1 MSKLEKLPQKNLK
14 FILKRMNEGIEL
26 FGDKKQL
33 ISSSTQR
40 IVKDIFND
48 IGMNINDKDME
59 FVFALYRD
67 NPNYLTEEI
76 KIPELHEYEII
87 TKRYATIS
95 VREYWKNTYESY
107 FNDEDDVDDFQSWF
121 GGADWWDGEMI
132 DREEFD
138 EETAETEI
146 DEINKLS

>member
-26 FGDKKQL
+26 FGNRRQL
-33 ISSSTQR
+33 ISSSTQK

-95 VREYWKNTYESY
+95 IREYWKNTYESY

-132 DREEFD
+132 DRDEYA
-138 EETAETEI
+138 EETDETEI

>member
-26 FGDKKQL
+26 FGDRRQL

-40 IVKDIFND
+40 IVKEIFND

-76 KIPELHEYEII
+76 KIPELHEYEVI

-121 GGADWWDGEMI
+121 GGANWWDGEMI

>member
-1 MSKLEKLPQKNLK
+1 
-14 FILKRMNEGIEL
+14 
-26 FGDKKQL
+26 
-33 ISSSTQR
+33 
-40 IVKDIFND
+40 
-48 IGMNINDKDME
+48 MNINDKDKE

-76 KIPELHEYEII
+76 KIPELHEYEIV
-87 TKRYATIS
+87 TKRYASIQ

-107 FNDEDDVDDFQSWF
+107 FNDEEDVSDFQSWF

-132 DREEFD
+132 DRDEYS
-138 EETAETEI
+138 EETEETEI

>member
-26 FGDKKQL
+26 LGDRRQL
-33 ISSSTQR
+33 ISSSTQK

-95 VREYWKNTYESY
+95 IREYWKNTYESY

-132 DREEFD
+132 DRDEYA
-138 EETAETEI
+138 EETDETEI

>member
-26 FGDKKQL
+26 FGDRRQL

-76 KIPELHEYEII
+76 KIPELHEYEVI

-121 GGADWWDGEMI
+121 GGANWWDGEMI

>member
-14 FILKRMNEGIEL
+14 FILKRMNEGIDTRDL
-26 FGDKKQL
+26 FSHTNQRVIKQ
-33 ISSSTQR
+33 
-40 IVKDIFND
+40 IFDD
-48 IGMNINDKDME
+48 IGMNINDKDKE

-76 KIPELHEYEII
+76 KIPELHEYEVI
-87 TKRYATIS
+87 TKRYAIIS

-107 FNDEDDVDDFQSWF
+107 FNDEDDVSDFQSWF

-132 DREEFD
+132 DRDEYG
-138 EETAETEI
+138 EETSETEI

>member
-26 FGDKKQL
+26 FGDRRQL

-76 KIPELHEYEII
+76 KIPELHEYEVI
-87 TKRYATIS
+87 TKRYATIN
-95 VREYWKNTYESY
+95 VRELWKNTYESY

-132 DREEFD
+132 DREDYD
-138 EETAETEI
+138 EETDETEI

>member
-26 FGDKKQL
+26 FGDRRQL
-33 ISSSTQR
+33 ISSSTQK

-76 KIPELHEYEII
+76 KIPELHEYEVI
-87 TKRYATIS
+87 TKRYANIS

-121 GGADWWDGEMI
+121 GGADWWEGEMI
-132 DREEFD
+132 DRDEYD
-138 EETAETEI
+138 EETADTEI
-146 DEINKLS
+146 DEINKIS

>member
-26 FGDKKQL
+26 LGDRRQL
-33 ISSSTQR
+33 ISSSTQK

-48 IGMNINDKDME
+48 IGMNINNKDME
-59 FVFALYRD
+59 FVFALYKD

-95 VREYWKNTYESY
+95 IREYWKNTYESY

-132 DREEFD
+132 DRDEYD
-138 EETAETEI
+138 EETDETEI

>member
-26 FGDKKQL
+26 LGDRRQL
-33 ISSSTQR
+33 ISSSTQK

-59 FVFALYRD
+59 FVFALYKD

-95 VREYWKNTYESY
+95 IREYWKNTYESY

-132 DREEFD
+132 DRDEYD
-138 EETAETEI
+138 EETSETEI

>member
-26 FGDKKQL
+26 LGDRRQL
-33 ISSSTQR
+33 ISSSTQK

-95 VREYWKNTYESY
+95 IREYWKNTYESY

>member
-33 ISSSTQR
+33 ISRSTQK

-76 KIPELHEYEII
+76 KMPELHEYEVI
-87 TKRYATIS
+87 TKRYANIS

-132 DREEFD
+132 DRDEYD

>member
-26 FGDKKQL
+26 LGDRRQL
-33 ISSSTQR
+33 ISSSTQK

-76 KIPELHEYEII
+76 KIPELHEYEVI
-87 TKRYATIS
+87 TKRYATIN
-95 VREYWKNTYESY
+95 VRELWKNTYESY

-132 DREEFD
+132 DRDEYD
-138 EETAETEI
+138 EETDETEI

>member
-1 MSKLEKLPQKNLK
+1 
-14 FILKRMNEGIEL
+14 MNEGIEL
-26 FGDKKQL
+26 LGDRRQL
-33 ISSSTQR
+33 ISSSTQK
-40 IVKDIFND
+40 IVKDIFDD
-48 IGMNINDKDME
+48 IGMNINNKDME

-95 VREYWKNTYESY
+95 IREYWKNTYESY

-132 DREEFD
+132 DRDEYD
-138 EETAETEI
+138 EETDETEI

>member
-26 FGDKKQL
+26 LGDRRQL
-33 ISSSTQR
+33 ISSSTQK

-95 VREYWKNTYESY
+95 IREYWKNTYESY

-132 DREEFD
+132 DRDEYD
-138 EETAETEI
+138 EETDETEI

>member
-1 MSKLEKLPQKNLK
+1 MSKLEKLSQKNLK
-14 FILKRMNEGIEL
+14 FILKRMNEGIDTRDL
-26 FGDKKQL
+26 FSHTNQRVIKQ
-33 ISSSTQR
+33 
-40 IVKDIFND
+40 IFDD
-48 IGMNINDKDME
+48 IGMNINDKDKE

-76 KIPELHEYEII
+76 KIPELHEYEIV
-87 TKRYATIS
+87 TKRYAIIQ

-107 FNDEDDVDDFQSWF
+107 FNDEEDVSDFQSWF

-132 DREEFD
+132 DRDEYN
-138 EETAETEI
+138 EETEETEI

>member
-14 FILKRMNEGIEL
+14 FILKRMNEGIDTRDL
-26 FGDKKQL
+26 FSHTNQRVIKQ
-33 ISSSTQR
+33 
-40 IVKDIFND
+40 IFDD
-48 IGMNINDKDME
+48 IGMNINDKDKE

-76 KIPELHEYEII
+76 KIPELHEYEIV
-87 TKRYATIS
+87 TKRYASIQ

-107 FNDEDDVDDFQSWF
+107 FNDEKDVSDFQSWF

-132 DREEFD
+132 DRDEYS
-138 EETAETEI
+138 EETEETEI

>member
-76 KIPELHEYEII
+76 KIPELHEYEIV
-87 TKRYATIS
+87 TKRYANIQ

-107 FNDEDDVDDFQSWF
+107 FNDEDDVLDFESWF

-132 DREEFD
+132 DRDEYD

>member
-26 FGDKKQL
+26 LGDRRQL
-33 ISSSTQR
+33 ISSSTQK

-59 FVFALYRD
+59 FVFALYKD

-95 VREYWKNTYESY
+95 IREYWKNTYESY

-132 DREEFD
+132 DRDEYD
-138 EETAETEI
+138 EETDETEI